1 MQLVD
6 ADPRHAQHRVE
17 TVALPPFERDVCG
30 DQRAD
35 ENHCG
40 GTVIFEIL
48 EQPLDLRPEQHSTA
62 HSGEHPQRSARGVEG
77 EKRQPADARRASERR
92 SEQRDAGNELR
103 NEEHVE
109 PEALEP
115 RLRLTHARIGRER
128 DAAQYPHDPI
138 AVTPAGDVPRDVG
151 DDAPCQRHREHC
163 DRGQFSSGGEPSG
176 NNQRGH
182 GRQRNPDLLDE
193 HVAEDDCQSVL
204 TDDGREVVGHRCA
217 RGLRRISISLSVPK

>member
-1 MQLVD
+1 MHVPDRPGVLAGITQ
-6 ADPRHAQHRVE
+6 
-17 TVALPPFERDVCG
+17 ALGAARINIEDFELHHMSRE
-30 DQRAD
+30 R
-35 ENHCG
+35 G
-40 GTVIFEIL
+40 GTLTLLV
-48 EQPLDLRPEQHSTA
+48 
-62 HSGEHPQRSARGVEG
+62 SGER
-77 EKRQPADARRASERR
+77 DARRASERR

-128 DAAQYPHDPI
+128 DAAQYPHDPV

-163 DRGQFSSGGEPSG
+163 DRGQFSPGREPSG
-176 NNQRGH
+176 NDQRRH